1 MQDARQ
7 RDIVTQ
13 ATEPDLAALMYIM
26 YIKYM
31 LLEKELAMPTVA
43 SPALFESA
51 AEARKNFKPLLDAA
65 EEGLPASIRRG
76 NRRSAVV
83 DADRLR
89 YVLTCLQPANAELV
103 AEGDGWSIFL
113 PGLPIAVD
121 GATLDEALDEMV
133 QALREYAEDWSA
145 RLRHTSN
152 HAGNWA
158 LVQIVALGTD
168 QQVKDWLVGQR

>member
-1 MQDARQ
+1 
-7 RDIVTQ
+7 
-13 ATEPDLAALMYIM
+13 
-26 YIKYM
+26 
-31 LLEKELAMPTVA
+31 MPTNA
-43 SPALFESA
+43 SPALFDSA
-51 AEARKNFKPLLDAA
+51 AEARKNFKSLLDAA

-89 YVLTCLQPANAELV
+89 YALTCLRPAKAECV
-103 AEGDGWSIFL
+103 SEGNGWSIFL
-113 PGLPIAVD
+113 PGLPIAAD

-145 RLRHTSN
+145 RLRHAAN
-152 HAGNWA
+152 HADNWA

-168 QQVKDWLVGQR
+168 EQVKDWLVGRRR

>member
-1 MQDARQ
+1 
-7 RDIVTQ
+7 
-13 ATEPDLAALMYIM
+13 
-26 YIKYM
+26 
-31 LLEKELAMPTVA
+31 MPTVDC
-43 SPALFESA
+43 PAMFGSA

-76 NRRSAVV
+76 KHRSAVV

-89 YVLTCLQPANAELV
+89 CALTSLRPANAELD

-113 PGLPIAVD
+113 PGLPIAAD

-133 QALREYAEDWSA
+133 QALREYAQDWSA
-145 RLRHTSN
+145 RLRHAPN
-152 HAGNWA
+152 HADNWA

-168 QQVKDWLVGQR
+168 AQVKDWLVGHR

>member
-1 MQDARQ
+1 
-7 RDIVTQ
+7 
-13 ATEPDLAALMYIM
+13 
-26 YIKYM
+26 
-31 LLEKELAMPTVA
+31 MPTVD
-43 SPALFESA
+43 SPALFGSA

-76 NRRSAVV
+76 KRRSAVV

-89 YVLTCLQPANAELV
+89 HALASLRPANAELD

-113 PGLPIAVD
+113 PGLPIAAD

-145 RLRHTSN
+145 RLRHAPN
-152 HAGNWA
+152 HADNWA

-168 QQVKDWLVGQR
+168 AQVKDWLVGHR